1 MVNAEENNKSGSPL
15 PFFFKPQQ
23 QSETIKE
30 KNWQQVESG
39 IRNYYQQQ
47 RINRQR
53 LLMAAALIP
62 ILIVGIWF
70 YSNSNKSAIK
80 TIAYTTAYGE
90 KKRLVLPDS
99 SVVILNANSVLK
111 ITEQWNKEADR
122 QVWLDGEAY
131 FEVTKQAATK
141 QKFIVYTKDVDI
153 QVLGTRFNVNT
164 RAEKSVIA
172 LEEGKIQLAFKNK
185 TLQQLKLENKPTVKE
200 IIPGEVA
207 FVEAQQPVVIN
218 NHKTVTNY
226 SGWVRNEFHFN
237 NTPLSDIASMILN
250 NYGYSILFEN
260 EALKEK
266 AITGDLRAANLQ
278 ELLTILDI
286 TLNVKTTI
294 KDQTIIISSK

>member
-23 QSETIKE
+23 QSETVKE

-207 FVEAQQPVVIN
+207 FVEAQQPVFIN
-218 NHKTVTNY
+218 NHKTVTDY
-226 SGWVRNEFHFN
+226 SGWVRNEFQFN
-237 NTPLSDIASMILN
+237 KTPLIDIASMILN